1 MGKKNKVKDS
11 KAKSVSGW
19 AKAAEN
25 IAKALAAVAGLA
37 VCIIWNFGKN
47 K

>member
-1 MGKKNKVKDS
+1 MDENETKSDRS
-11 KAKSVSGW
+11 KTVSGW
-19 AKAAEN
+19 AKATEN